1 MSKKISMLFVILTFV
16 VLTFGEVTTEFKF
29 YFVFGDKIDSGIKAN
44 INYQYSSEEWAFLS
58 IKSNFY
64 PVTIKIND
72 QKLILRSD
80 KQTIVVRP
88 GKIKI
93 TYNNNSF
100 FYQAKRGDNAISLV
114 KNIQLKPNIT
124 YIEFR
129 DEVSPNDDWDR
140 DKMKLVINS
149 NTYAK
154 LRLDVG
160 NESFEKEIFPGDNQL
175 YFDFKNIDDGIYK
188 AYVKIYN
195 EKGSVEK
202 EKNILIDRTQKSY
215 GKEILFGFIAFF
227 AGLIIWD
234 SLWYLCYYIIKNS

>member
-1 MSKKISMLFVILTFV
+1 
-16 VLTFGEVTTEFKF
+16 
-29 YFVFGDKIDSGIKAN
+29 
-44 INYQYSSEEWAFLS
+44 
-58 IKSNFY
+58 
-64 PVTIKIND
+64 
-72 QKLILRSD
+72 
-80 KQTIVVRP
+80 
-88 GKIKI
+88 
-93 TYNNNSF
+93 
-100 FYQAKRGDNAISLV
+100 
-114 KNIQLKPNIT
+114 
-124 YIEFR
+124 
-129 DEVSPNDDWDR
+129 
-140 DKMKLVINS
+140 MKLVINS

-234 SLWYLCYYIIKNS
+234 SL